1 MASDDIAVERPVLA
15 TVVVAAVAAVAYV
28 GVQLVLDGAVAPA
41 ETASFVLIFTLVY
54 VAGARYLR
62 ERSAESDASPTDGD
76 TTDGGTTGDDP
87 TAGAADDGAE

>member
-1 MASDDIAVERPVLA
+1 MNMESDDIAVERPVLA

-62 ERSAESDASPTDGD
+62 ERTND
-76 TTDGGTTGDDP
+76 TGDDA
-87 TAGAADDGAE
+87 TGDAAE